1 MTDRLIDYSQN
12 DFIAWNRER
21 EKHLQHIEDLRSAF
35 DILEA
40 AFEEL
45 EKERDYWR
53 RLAMTDARKND

>member
-21 EKHLQHIEDLRSAF
+21 EMHLRQINELREDFDMLR
-35 DILEA
+35 I

-45 EKERDYWR
+45 KKERDYCWT
-53 RLAMTDARKND
+53 LLCGSLP